1 MTNFLNMFVTLV
13 LNCAIVDKLNKVNN
27 KKIKRQDFA
36 IKFEVWAQILFCS
49 FLKLSMLLHT
59 IHR

>member
-13 LNCAIVDKLNKVNN
+13 PNRAIVDKLNKVNN

-36 IKFEVWAQILFCS
+36 IKFEVWVQILFCS

>member
-1 MTNFLNMFVTLV
+1 VTNFLNMFVTLV
-13 LNCAIVDKLNKVNN
+13 PNRAIVDKLNKVNN

-36 IKFEVWAQILFCS
+36 IKFEVWVQILFCS